1 MEFDVFDGLVV
12 NVVVKLV
19 VFINVG
25 VDIDGIFWNGDV
37 CIYQWVWIL
46 SVVCYEV
53 LVFVVYFDVVE
64 GFEVGVLYVY
74 VFEDNGY

>member
-1 MEFDVFDGLVV
+1 MNFVVFFFVEGFEVVWSVDVEVGMEFDVFDGLVV

-37 CIYQWVWIL
+37 CIY
-46 SVVCYEV
+46 
-53 LVFVVYFDVVE
+53 
-64 GFEVGVLYVY
+64 
-74 VFEDNGY
+74 